1 MQASKV
7 PARNRQL
14 DDIAEGLPQRAAALS
29 RLFLTR
35 TSVSVSRTEAGVIWA
50 LAERPRRITELA
62 AREGVT
68 QPGIT
73 RLVNRLEEA
82 GWVVRE
88 SDPCDGRAVMVRLTA
103 DGRQVFDTLRAEY
116 RSLVHDEMAALAD
129 EDVET
134 LARAIDVLDA
144 LIDRLQERDA

>member
-1 MQASKV
+1 MA
-7 PARNRQL
+7 PERNRQL

-35 TSVSVSRTEAGVIWA
+35 TRVSVSRTEAGVIWA
-50 LAERPRRITELA
+50 LADRSRRITELA

-82 GWVVRE
+82 GVGDPRE
-88 SDPCDGRAVMVRLTA
+88 
-103 DGRQVFDTLRAEY
+103 
-116 RSLVHDEMAALAD
+116 RSG
-129 EDVET
+129 
-134 LARAIDVLDA
+134 
-144 LIDRLQERDA
+144 